1 MKRDRREAQGWR
13 KGRLQTRCIFSPFK
27 GSRSSLCPL
36 EGSETKLLSKQPIW
50 AAWLHTTLI
59 LVIFLQM
66 ALCLAAKY
74 GSEAKL
80 WPNRDQDG
88 GSEGGTSNGVIK
100 LNAEGDWCGFKLCL
114 KLDHIYGVLSGERG
128 IGQCRH
134 LNQWV
139 WITMTTG
146 LEWQSNVITE
156 NI

>member
-1 MKRDRREAQGWR
+1 MKKHEKRQ
-13 KGRLQTRCIFSPFK
+13 K
-27 GSRSSLCPL
+27 GSSGMKERTAANPVYFQSFQREPFFSLSTRGQWDQVAMETADL
-36 EGSETKLLSKQPIW
+36 GSLATHYIDISYFSADGIVPGCKIW
-50 AAWLHTTLI
+50 
-59 LVIFLQM
+59 Q
-66 ALCLAAKY
+66 
-74 GSEAKL
+74 